1 MTPLPGFRHLLPT
14 ILGLSPT
21 TQPFTYAR
29 ARQDAYIKAMVDD
42 TVLSD
47 RIALGLLPMGAA
59 VLGLG
64 VTGTTGD
71 PIMAL
76 ALSGATGYGL
86 GTWFTNKAR
95 REVFKVGAT
104 ATGCVIAA
112 AAPLDV
118 SKEKQK
124 RIETARNHLH
134 ETLVTLRGKLDPENT
149 ISAVTELIT
158 NAEETLRHA
167 DEVLQ
172 GLNQAGS
179 TIVNAVEAVRI
190 EITKAAVDTAQDLRD
205 LQDHLKSSVYAPF
218 QDILGIATPK
228 GKSLSTGE
236 LEALSVEKRTAE
248 EEDIREAVQHVQIA
262 RDTLAHEVAAV
273 NISGV
278 PAEFG
283 KCLDSARGIQAPTKL
298 RISPSSLVRVPKG
311 GSARIVITGAK
322 TRPAIVPLWPKD
334 VKIQLDIPDTGALI
348 VEITIDKTVPVGAYF
363 LSVRDEENDVEKT
376 VRIEVLRMDQSAAEP
391 TEDKNKNKE
400 ARNKILESLN
410 VKMPAAKWKNAE
422 SSAWTFALQ
431 KSAVQFRL
439 NLKTKD
445 DATTAKSS
453 PYGQKLQTLENIP
466 DKEKGR
472 VTVTIDKASLVLTV
486 SNAQL
491 QNVREEITPWP
502 EGDNN

>member
-1 MTPLPGFRHLLPT
+1 
-14 ILGLSPT
+14 
-21 TQPFTYAR
+21 
-29 ARQDAYIKAMVDD
+29 MVDD

-47 RIALGLLPMGAA
+47 QIALGLLPMGAA

-283 KCLDSARGIQAPTKL
+283 KCLDSARGIQAPDEAAHQSFFSRAGAEGGQCSYRDHRGKD
-298 RISPSSLVRVPKG
+298 SSSYRALVAQRRQN
-311 GSARIVITGAK
+311 SARYS
-322 TRPAIVPLWPKD
+322 RHWS
-334 VKIQLDIPDTGALI
+334 LDC
-348 VEITIDKTVPVGAYF
+348 
-363 LSVRDEENDVEKT
+363 
-376 VRIEVLRMDQSAAEP
+376 
-391 TEDKNKNKE
+391 
-400 ARNKILESLN
+400 
-410 VKMPAAKWKNAE
+410 
-422 SSAWTFALQ
+422 
-431 KSAVQFRL
+431 
-439 NLKTKD
+439 
-445 DATTAKSS
+445 
-453 PYGQKLQTLENIP
+453 
-466 DKEKGR
+466 
-472 VTVTIDKASLVLTV
+472 
-486 SNAQL
+486 
-491 QNVREEITPWP
+491 
-502 EGDNN
+502 GDNDRQNRARGSIFSLGAR